1 LTDGAANSG
10 LLRNLALVIP
20 WLAPFWLLGVCVFY
34 LRYAAGWF
42 SLIKLRRRGTCE
54 PPAEWQRRLTV
65 LGRELGISRRVMLVE
80 SLLTEAPVVLG
91 HFRPAILVPLSFLSG
106 LPPDYIE
113 VILVHELA
121 HVRRADYLVNIC
133 QRVVEGLLFY
143 HPAAWWISRVVRAE
157 RENCCD
163 DVVVALRGDA
173 HEYALALTALE
184 QNRIEQHC
192 PVRQAAIAATGGNLM
207 KRIHRLLYPKGPS
220 GIWAPALAA
229 TVLMAG
235 CAMTLTAWQTDT
247 TPAQTHVQLQNPWQ
261 KWLNEDAVYI
271 ISDQEKA
278 AFERLQTDEERRMFV
293 DQFWARRDPTPG
305 SVENK
310 FKEQHYRRIA
320 FANRHF
326 RTASGT
332 PGWRTDR
339 GHMYIVYGPPDEI
352 DSHPKTASADGIEQW
367 RYGHVEGLGDNRFFT
382 FVDKAGSGDFRLA
395 PGSGQ

>member
-1 LTDGAANSG
+1 MRVFQSRARLLVTPVLPPWRELTDGAVNSG
-10 LLRNLALVIP
+10 LLGNFALVIP

-42 SLIKLRRRGTCE
+42 SLSKLRRRGTCDA
-54 PPAEWQRRLTV
+54 PAEWQRHLTA
-65 LGRELGISRRVMLVE
+65 LARELGISRPVTLVE

-91 HFRPAILVPLSFLSG
+91 HFRPMILVPLSFLSG
-106 LPPDYIE
+106 LPPQYIE
-113 VILVHELA
+113 AILVHELA

-133 QRVVEGLLFY
+133 QRAVEGFLFY

-163 DVVVALRGDA
+163 DVVIALRGDA

-184 QNRIEQHC
+184 QNRIEQHW
-192 PVRQAAIAATGGNLM
+192 PAHETAVAATGGNLM

-235 CAMTLTAWQTDT
+235 CAMTLTAWQSDT
-247 TPAQTHVQLQNPWQ
+247 APAQTNAQLQSPWQ
-261 KWLNEDAVYI
+261 KWLNEDVVYI

-278 AFERLQTDEERRMFV
+278 AFERLHTDEERQMFV
-293 DQFWARRDPTPG
+293 DQLWARRNPSPAK
-305 SVENK
+305 VENA

-326 RTASGT
+326 
-332 PGWRTDR
+332 
-339 GHMYIVYGPPDEI
+339 
-352 DSHPKTASADGIEQW
+352 
-367 RYGHVEGLGDNRFFT
+367 
-382 FVDKAGSGDFRLA
+382 
-395 PGSGQ
+395 